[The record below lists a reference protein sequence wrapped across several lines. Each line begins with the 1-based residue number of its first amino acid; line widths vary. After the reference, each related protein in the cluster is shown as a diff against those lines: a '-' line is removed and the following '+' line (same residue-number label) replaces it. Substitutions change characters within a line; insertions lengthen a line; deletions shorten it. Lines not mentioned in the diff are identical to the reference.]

1 MPVRST
7 LFAALA
13 LVATTA
19 LAPAAFAQ
27 DHWTVQE
34 RWVRAHEG
42 FLAGEAL
49 QGRGS
54 ATRDEAIPPA
64 HVAAQFEG
72 VGLGH
77 APGMDRSC
85 QQATIVRVAA
95 DGPAPHPGTSNH

>member
-34 RWVRAHEG
+34 RWVRAPEG

-49 QGRGS
+49 PGRGS
-54 ATRDEAIPPA
+54 ATRDEALA
-64 HVAAQFEG
+64 AAFVAAPFEG
-72 VGLGH
+72 FGLVP
-77 APGMDRSC
+77 APGMDRYF
-85 QQATIVRVAA
+85 QQAQIVWPPPH
-95 DGPAPHPGTSNH
+95 GTAPP

>member
-49 QGRGS
+49 QGRGR
-54 ATRDEAIPPA
+54 ATPAEANA
-64 HVAAQFEG
+64 AALVAAQFD
-72 VGLGH
+72 GLRLGIGTR
-77 APGMDRSC
+77 AGWERVWTLALIPVVAR
-85 QQATIVRVAA
+85 TI
-95 DGPAPHPGTSNH
+95 